1 MTKIKLKILDN
12 IIWVILVILII
23 VNAIIIP
30 RFFTYGNLM
39 NILYHSSVLGF
50 LVIAESLCLI
60 TGNFDLSIESTVAFA
75 PAIGVLLMVKWIPGF
90 SPILAIIVTLAVGG
104 VIGLLN
110 GIMIAKFN
118 INPFLQTLSFLIIL
132 RGMTYKLI
140 PMSIFNLPQK
150 FIFLGSQKV
159 LFNIPVA
166 VLVMLLGI
174 YLVHIMLT
182 KRIYGRSLIAIG
194 GNERASFISG
204 IDIEKVK
211 IIVFVISGML
221 AAFAGIIA
229 VGRQQSITNAM
240 GEGLVFMAF
249 AAAVMGGVRLN
260 GGVGTALGML
270 GGLLVL
276 GVIDNS
282 LTMLGVDAFMVYA
295 VKGMLI
301 FAAIVLDNSKTKM
314 REIILFKEE
323 LRKLGHSAKNA

>member
-1 MTKIKLKILDN
+1 MTKIKLKILDH

-30 RFFTYGNLM
+30 RFFTYGNLI

-75 PAIGVLLMVKWIPGF
+75 PAVGVLLMMKWVPGF
-90 SPILAIIVTLAVGG
+90 SPILAIIVTLAVGAL
-104 VIGLLN
+104 IGLLN

-132 RGMTYKLI
+132 RGLTYKLI

-150 FIFLGSQKV
+150 FIFLGSQRV

-166 VLVMLLGI
+166 VLVMLLAI

-182 KRIYGRSLIAIG
+182 KRMYGRSLIAIG

-204 IDIEKVK
+204 IDIKKVK

-229 VGRQQSITNAM
+229 VGRQQTITNAM

-249 AAAVMGGVRLN
+249 AGAVMGGVSLN
-260 GGVGTALGML
+260 GGVGSALGML

-301 FAAIVLDNSKTKM
+301 FVAIMLDNSKTKM
-314 REIILFKEE
+314 REMILFKEE
-323 LRKLGHSAKNA
+323 LIKLGHSARDA